1 MEFPR
6 QKYWSG
12 LPFPPIG
19 DLPNPGIRPTCP
31 GSPALQVN
39 SLPLSHWGIPPVPK
53 LFHCYLSNAQ
63 SIITEDPWLSLE
75 NTSFSISLSDD
86 NCSLFCGLLHWA
98 YRRNERP
105 LSLIAPF
112 FVFSLPS
119 LQKHFDSEMIRCFHT
134 PLLPVMIINPY
145 SCHFWILEDFWSWL
159 FITFFCTTSASWWY
173 QCSSSPIWSF

>member
-63 SIITEDPWLSLE
+63 SIITEDPWLSLV
-75 NTSFSISLSDD
+75 NTSFPISLSDD
-86 NCSLFCGLLHWA
+86 NCSLFCSLLHWA
-98 YRRNERP
+98 YRRNECP

-119 LQKHFDSEMIRCFHT
+119 PQKHFDSEMISDLYHFLLHHFCF
-134 PLLPVMIINPY
+134 LVISM
-145 SCHFWILEDFWSWL
+145 L
-159 FITFFCTTSASWWY
+159 F
-173 QCSSSPIWSF
+173 